1 MDGIKELVDVS
12 LRLYDDDPS
21 IEMEFRGPNLK
32 VRRDLLERIGEISVQ
47 SAHADQYEAEALKEE
62 QRAAEARANPQFGE
76 VYAEVHVQK
85 ANLLRRNADY
95 SLERAKQAR
104 QELEFIRDRGVIIQ
118 QGEEIVRLG
127 VVNGKHVSTRNIA
140 EFGK

>member
-47 SAHADQYEAEALKEE
+47 SAHADQYEAEA
-62 QRAAEARANPQFGE
+62 
-76 VYAEVHVQK
+76 
-85 ANLLRRNADY
+85 
-95 SLERAKQAR
+95 
-104 QELEFIRDRGVIIQ
+104 
-118 QGEEIVRLG
+118 
-127 VVNGKHVSTRNIA
+127 
-140 EFGK
+140 